1 MMAADSNKPLLG
13 LFHPSTMNVYI
24 DREMLKNPEVLGK
37 YTDQPNLINMTEK
50 NPWISSARIR
60 RASSL

>member
-37 YTDQPNLINMTEK
+37 YTDQPNLINMTK
-50 NPWISSARIR
+50 KYLGYP
-60 RASSL
+60 